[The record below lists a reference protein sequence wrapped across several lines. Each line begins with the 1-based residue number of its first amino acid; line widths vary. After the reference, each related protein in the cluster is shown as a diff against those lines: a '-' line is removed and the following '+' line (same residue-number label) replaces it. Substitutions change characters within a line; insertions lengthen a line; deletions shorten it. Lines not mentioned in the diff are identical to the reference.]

1 MTSVSWQEIQIST
14 TYQAYPAI
22 SNLLEEL
29 NVAGISKEELVD
41 KEDELLVKAYFQADI
56 DLTKLQEK
64 ISSLQEYDLNVGSGK
79 LEVKEVVNK
88 DWASKWKENFKPLK
102 ITDRIVIK
110 PTWEEYQL
118 DEEEIVID
126 IDPGQAFGT
135 GHHET
140 TESCLQ
146 LIEDYATKDT
156 SLLDIG
162 TGTGILSIAAAKLGV
177 EEIFALDIDPI
188 AIEAARENAQ
198 LNQVAEDIEFV
209 TGDLVEMVTKDYDL
223 VVANLLPHIILDLI
237 PELAQVI
244 TENSRF
250 ILSGIIVEKE
260 GKIRDE
266 LEEYG
271 FTINKRVQQ
280 GEWVTLVGKTVESE
294 KL

>member
-1 MTSVSWQEIQIST
+1 MSWQEIQIST

-29 NVAGISKEELVD
+29 NVAGISKEELTA
-41 KEDELLVKAYFQADI
+41 KEDEVLIKAYFQADI

-64 ISSLQEYDLNVGSGK
+64 ISSLQEYDLNIGSGK
-79 LEVKEVVNK
+79 LKVEEVVNK

-118 DEEEIVID
+118 AEEEIVID

-146 LIEDYATKDT
+146 LIEDYATKDI

-162 TGTGILSIAAAKLGV
+162 TGTGILAIAAAKLGV
-177 EEIFALDIDPI
+177 EEIFALDIAPI

-198 LNQVAEDIEFV
+198 LNQVAEDIEFA
-209 TGDLVEMVTKDYDL
+209 TGDLVEVVAKDYEL

-237 PELAQVI
+237 PDLAQVI
-244 TENSRF
+244 TADSRF

-260 GKIRDE
+260 EQIKDK

-271 FTINKRVQQ
+271 FIINKRVQQ
-280 GEWVTLVGKTVESE
+280 GEWVTLVGGWE
-294 KL
+294 